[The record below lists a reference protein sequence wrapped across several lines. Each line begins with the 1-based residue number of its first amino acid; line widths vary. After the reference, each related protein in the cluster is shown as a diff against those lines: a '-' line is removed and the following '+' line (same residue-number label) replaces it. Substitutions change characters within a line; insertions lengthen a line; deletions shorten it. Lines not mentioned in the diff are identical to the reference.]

1 MKKLL
6 SILVL
11 YLCFSGSASAQTIDF
26 AVRISEPGSI
36 SSLMGAD
43 IKIEILDTGSMSSLL
58 GNTEKWQVVAR
69 YYRLLKKIYYLNKIY

>member
-6 SILVL
+6 SILVFSL
-11 YLCFSGSASAQTIDF
+11 LLSGSAYSQTIDF

-43 IKIEILDTGSMSSLL
+43 IEIEILDAGSISSLL
-58 GNTEKWQVVAR
+58 GDTER
-69 YYRLLKKIYYLNKIY
+69 